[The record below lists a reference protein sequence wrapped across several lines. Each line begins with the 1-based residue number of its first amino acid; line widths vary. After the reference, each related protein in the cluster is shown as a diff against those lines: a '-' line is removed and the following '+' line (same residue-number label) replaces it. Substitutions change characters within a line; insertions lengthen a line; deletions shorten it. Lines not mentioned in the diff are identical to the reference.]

1 MATALFTV
9 ADCTWGC
16 HDSPRCSRRLGR
28 DRSDCIPVPGWY
40 SFIYNFLP
48 NNSYESTSKHILWV
62 CLIVTILLK
71 SGWLSYLHTLR
82 RGCVPGGCLP
92 VVDRAWGCHS
102 DSPQVRPTTERWSP
116 WPPFRLSGVQFLLQ
130 YLSNS
135 SISRILN
142 VSDLP
147 MGHLYFAS
155 LLCFFYIVSMFS
167 HIALV
172 TCTKSYNKI
181 ISKKTNTQYSV
192 SITSLQIV
200 RSIGIEFCFSLMNH
214 GAIMPSM

>member
-1 MATALFTV
+1 MRLWWLPCLRSRTAHGVVTIAPGAAGVWAVIAAIAFQFQDDTVSFT
-9 ADCTWGC
+9 
-16 HDSPRCSRRLGR
+16 
-28 DRSDCIPVPGWY
+28 I
-40 SFIYNFLP
+40 FLP
-48 NNSYESTSKHILWV
+48 SNSYESTSKHILWV

-135 SISRILN
+135 PMSRILN

-155 LLCFFYIVSMFS
+155 LLFSFILFLCF
-167 HIALV
+167 
-172 TCTKSYNKI
+172 CT
-181 ISKKTNTQYSV
+181 
-192 SITSLQIV
+192 L
-200 RSIGIEFCFSLMNH
+200 H
-214 GAIMPSM
+214 